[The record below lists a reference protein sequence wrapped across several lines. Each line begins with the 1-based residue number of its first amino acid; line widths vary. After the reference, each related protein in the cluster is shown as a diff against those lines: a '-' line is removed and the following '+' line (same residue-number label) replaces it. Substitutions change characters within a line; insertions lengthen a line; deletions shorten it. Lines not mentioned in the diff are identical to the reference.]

1 MAELTLVQAG
11 YKRYLLAVRTLV
23 LAVALGVSII
33 VSGCSGG
40 DESADTTRIVRTGAT
55 AEVRDGKLTADPAPL
70 TFAQIAEA
78 GRTTP
83 AGSVLSLYF
92 WAQWGSIPNVVNMY
106 DPRVRSA
113 VGPMR
118 IADAYVDQRVS
129 LLGTLV
135 VIRNV
140 VSSPLG
146 KLVTVDAL
154 TKNYPVVHDSFLLQR
169 RRRSGRWYVVH
180 DTLLERGL
188 AVIVGAQAS
197 RGLTGQAAVRRA
209 QRAGGVAAR
218 NFRSLAMRL
227 AGLTGGSPRRP

>member
-92 WAQWGSIPNVVNMY
+92 WAQWGSIPNVVSMY
-106 DPRVRSA
+106 DPRVRNA
-113 VGPMR
+113 LGPMR
-118 IADAYVDQRVS
+118 IADAYVDQRVP
-129 LLGTLV
+129 LLGSQV
-135 VIRNV
+135 VIRDTV
-140 VSSPLG
+140 ASPLG
-146 KLVTVDAL
+146 TLVTVDAF
-154 TKNYPVVHDSFLLQR
+154 TKNFPPIHDSFLLTR
-169 RRRSGRWYVVH
+169 RNRRWYLVH

-197 RGLTGQAAVRRA
+197 RGLSGQAAVRRA
-209 QRAGGVAAR
+209 QTAGAVAAR
-218 NFRSLAMRL
+218 NYRRLAMRL
-227 AGLTGGSPRRP
+227 LGFTRRSPQPR